1 VRIID
6 SGSWVCSLMGKAMLS
21 YTDISV
27 NKAPLWN
34 NMPYFALLYHDFHT

>member
-21 YTDISV
+21 YTDISEL
-27 NKAPLWN
+27 A
-34 NMPYFALLYHDFHT
+34 YAGHGS